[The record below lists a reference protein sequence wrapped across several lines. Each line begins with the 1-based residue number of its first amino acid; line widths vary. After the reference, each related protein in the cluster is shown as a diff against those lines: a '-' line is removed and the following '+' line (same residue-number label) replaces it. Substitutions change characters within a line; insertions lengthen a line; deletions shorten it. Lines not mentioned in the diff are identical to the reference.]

1 MMARGDTT
9 LQYLVAKVRDAKDRS
24 GEAMCELDKSESER
38 ARETKETVANTKSE
52 KSSKA
57 KRGKLVEIS

>member
-38 ARETKETVANTKSE
+38 DKETVANTKSE